1 MTGVRSRLGIPAVIA
16 AAGMFIAGCGA
27 GGDAA
32 ASAVATDQVDMP
44 PSYRF
49 APVAIQ
55 VQAGTSVT
63 WTNSDNFT
71 HSVLFDGESE
81 PIALLKPGETASRT
95 FETAGTFPYVCSLH
109 PQDMTG
115 VVEVTAS

>member
-1 MTGVRSRLGIPAVIA
+1 MTIVPGRLRLPAAIV
-16 AAGMFIAGCGA
+16 AAGMFIAACGGGGGAA
-27 GGDAA
+27 G
-32 ASAVATDQVDMP
+32 SPVATNQVDMP

-49 APVAIQ
+49 VPAAIQ
-55 VQAGTSVT
+55 IEAGTSVT

-95 FETAGTFPYVCSLH
+95 FETAGTYPYVCSLH

-115 VVEVTAS
+115 VVEVTAP